1 MTNTFLLRGV
11 TKRFGQKIALDAVSL
26 SVPQHSIVGLVG
38 RNGSGKTTLLRHV
51 TGLYL
56 PTSGECITLGCPTA
70 RLGANELTQIG
81 MVNQHATFIEWMKT
95 GQFLRYIETFYPV
108 WDRELES
115 QLIASLEIDVN
126 ARLGTLSPGNAQ
138 KVGLVAATCHHPA
151 LLLLDEPLSD
161 LDPIVR
167 TRAVTMLLERFSDD
181 RLTMVISSH
190 MLHDIER
197 IVDRVVCL
205 DAGRIV
211 ADASL
216 DQLKESYA
224 EWIVTSPAGSVPQTF
239 SEEYVISQ
247 ESDGVEARLE
257 VRATANAREEFE
269 RMHNV
274 KVEVNALN
282 LEKIF
287 PLLVGASQPAGSANP
302 ALTKLVSAAIGS
314 K

>member
-1 MTNTFLLRGV
+1 MTNTFELRGV

-56 PTSGECITLGCPTA
+56 STSGECITLGCPTA
-70 RLGANELTQIG
+70 RLGANELSQIG

-167 TRAVTMLLERFSDD
+167 TRAVTMLLEQFSDD

-224 EWIVTSPAGSVPQTF
+224 EWIVTSPEGSLPQTF

-247 ESDGVEARLE
+247 ESDGAESRLE
-257 VRATANAREEFE
+257 VRAIANARDEFE

-274 KVEVNALN
+274 RVEVNALN

-302 ALTKLVSAAIGS
+302 ALTKPVSAAIVS